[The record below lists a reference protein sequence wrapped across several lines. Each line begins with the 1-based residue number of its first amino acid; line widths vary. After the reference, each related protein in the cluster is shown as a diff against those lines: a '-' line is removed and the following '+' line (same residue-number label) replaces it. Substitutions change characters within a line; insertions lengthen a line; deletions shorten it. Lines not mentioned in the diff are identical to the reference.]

1 MDMATLLRI
10 VLVGGCLA
18 IPISPSYADNQ
29 VPLADEVYEQ
39 EVKKF
44 VRKPCEPFLA
54 KIETAG
60 TQGMMELLKKLEE
73 IHAIPQKVRG
83 LPLHKRKTVYE
94 AHKQNCEQIAQKYN
108 SDASSQISDEAFS
121 QEVKEFVMSPLSNML
136 LNSVALVFKASKNPD
151 YSWMKSLT
159 ADELVLLAK
168 SQPGVQSALIDIQQA
183 LEEDIIKRYKGVKS
197 LPKET
202 RQAIY
207 KLERR
212 KFGKFKEYAT
222 TIQAKAKLNLP
233 RKMDEEYEA
242 ARKMDEEHEAE
253 ILEEYTEREEDEDR
267 SEILSGQIR
276 LDAPADSVPAHIKE
290 KALQN
295 CKRQY
300 QALDKFTGSGWGS
313 SWTMLKLCV
322 DSEIRSYQ
330 DFRQEYGE

>member
-1 MDMATLLRI
+1 MDTATLLRI

-108 SDASSQISDEAFS
+108 SDVFSRISDEAFS
-121 QEVKEFVMSPLSNML
+121 QEVKEFIMKPF
-136 LNSVALVFKASKNPD
+136 LNRMVTVFKSSKNPN
-151 YSWMKSLT
+151 YSWMKGLT
-159 ADELVLLAK
+159 ANEFALWLE
-168 SQPGVQSALIDIQQA
+168 SQTTYKDIQQA
-183 LEEDIIKRYKGVKS
+183 LEEDIIKRYKGVKR
-197 LPKET
+197 LPKAT

-212 KFGKFKEYAT
+212 RFKEYTAT
-222 TIQAKAKLNLP
+222 PEAKAKLNLP
-233 RKMDEEYEA
+233 
-242 ARKMDEEHEAE
+242 RKMDEEHEAE